1 LFRSLRL
8 TPFKAARAGTEIP
21 HCSIFRPY
29 FLVTTLLKLLV
40 WLLRIAV
47 FIGLFGLAIKNSG
60 PMELRFFLDQAWMAP
75 TSVVILA
82 VFAIGVAVGLTAA
95 LGVFLRPQRTPDREP
110 R

>member
-1 LFRSLRL
+1 
-8 TPFKAARAGTEIP
+8 
-21 HCSIFRPY
+21 
-29 FLVTTLLKLLV
+29 VTTLLKLLV